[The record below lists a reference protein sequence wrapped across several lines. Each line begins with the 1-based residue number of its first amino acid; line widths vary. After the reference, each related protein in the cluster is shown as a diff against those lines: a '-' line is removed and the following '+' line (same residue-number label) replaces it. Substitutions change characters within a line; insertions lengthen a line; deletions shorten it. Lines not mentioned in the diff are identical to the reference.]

1 MATKLIEL
9 DDGVLVEVEVSPD
22 QAQPISGGM
31 ASRVKASLEKIQP
44 VLHNVAS
51 SVAEEW
57 RTMKEN
63 NPVHVK
69 QAEISLGLS
78 FEAEGNLYITKSK
91 ASANVTIKLTLEI
104 D

>member
-9 DDGVLVEVEVSPD
+9 DDGVLIEVEVSPD

-31 ASRVKASLEKIQP
+31 ASRVKASLEKLQP
-44 VLHNVAS
+44 VLRHVAA

-57 RTMKEN
+57 RATPESN
-63 NPVHVK
+63 AVRVK

-91 ASANVTIKLTLEI
+91 ATANLTIKLTLEI
-104 D
+104 G